1 MGVQVIEN
9 IILHFVIFYFVAEMS
24 LLVFVHTMY
33 LPFWFVGIFIYT
45 FQISLDKIT
54 LLLKR
59 YFGKSE
65 VGS

>member
-1 MGVQVIEN
+1 MVQN
-9 IILHFVIFYFVAEMS
+9 IILHFVIFDFAPEMS

-33 LPFWFVGIFIYT
+33 WPFWFVGIFIYT
-45 FQISLDKIT
+45 FQISLEKIT
-54 LLLKR
+54 QLLER